1 MKKKLPN
8 TAGFTLLELMVTLAV
23 LAVSAYLAAPSIVA
37 MYAKTEI
44 KSAQQDVV
52 QALRKAKQYAKSLN
66 TSVTVTFTQNATDN
80 KISFVF
86 PNGSNQLPDGTRMSD
101 IVLPGQVTVSGA
113 NASYKFNSL
122 GIVDNTGA
130 IKLTS
135 SRDSNK
141 FKTVTVL
148 NLIGQLQVD

>member
-1 MKKKLPN
+1 MKKKFPN
-8 TAGFTLLELMVTLAV
+8 IAGFTLLELMVTLAV
-23 LAVSAYLAAPSIVA
+23 LAVSAYLAVPSIIA

-52 QALRKAKQYAKSLN
+52 QSLRKAKQYAKSLN
-66 TSVTVTFTQNATDN
+66 TSVTVTFTQQTRDN
-80 KISFVF
+80 KISFVL
-86 PNGSNQLPDGTRMSD
+86 PNGTNQLPDGTLMND
-101 IVLPGQVTVSGA
+101 ITLPGEVTVSGE

-130 IKLTS
+130 IQLTS
-135 SRDSNK
+135 SRDANK